1 MQAILSDIVDRN
13 QNYPGNVRGL
23 ADFTLA
29 NGGEVAPETILAS
42 PDWSLYC
49 IDVEREQALFV
60 ELPPGTDLA
69 AAAFVYMA
77 QFDLAQRAI
86 VLPLAVLEPLSAQ
99 VALPENIGILFSTGR
114 CGSTLASRIL
124 AQIPEVWSLSEPD
137 ALENLAFAR
146 FALPQERMVP
156 LIRAATRLLFR
167 PPEGRRISTFVIKP
181 RAESVVQA
189 PDYALAL
196 PQSRNV
202 FMYRDAVGYVDSLYK
217 FLQKL
222 TGEAFNAPEFR
233 EDGWRYSSVN
243 APSGMWD
250 DYFPGRG
257 GERYDFAACVTMGWV
272 LRIDAYLAALDKG
285 IRMHPMHYHDLNT
298 DRRGETA
305 RLLAAFGIALD
316 HLDLAMRAFE
326 KDSQEGSGGE
336 RDKPATPLSEKQR
349 QNVLADLARWGKPDY
364 RTGRLPSGG

>member
-1 MQAILSDIVDRN
+1 MQATLSDIVDRN
-13 QNYPGNVRGL
+13 QFFPGAVRGL

-29 NGGEVAPETILAS
+29 NGSEVLPETVLAS

-49 IDVEREQALFV
+49 IDVETEQALFV

-69 AAAFVYMA
+69 AAAFVYMT
-77 QFDLAQRAI
+77 QFDLAKRAI
-86 VLPLAVLEPLSAQ
+86 VLPLDLLEPLSEQ
-99 VALPENIGILFSTGR
+99 VALPENFGILFSTGR

-137 ALENLAFAR
+137 VLENLAFAR
-146 FALPQERMVP
+146 FALPQELMIP
-156 LIRAATRLLFR
+156 LIRAATRLLYR

-189 PDYALAL
+189 PEFALAL

-202 FMYRDAVGYVDSLYK
+202 FMYRDAEGFVDSLYK
-217 FLQKL
+217 FAQKL
-222 TGEAFNAPEFR
+222 TGEAFNKPEFH
-233 EDGWRYSSVN
+233 ELAWRLSSVN
-243 APSGMWD
+243 APSALWH
-250 DYFPGRG
+250 DYFPGRDD
-257 GERYDFAACVTMGWV
+257 RLDHAPRMTLGWV

-285 IRMHPMHYHDLNT
+285 IRMHPIHYHDLNT
-298 DRRGETA
+298 NRRAETV
-305 RLLAAFGIALD
+305 RLMAAFGIALD

-349 QNVLADLARWGKPDY
+349 QDLYADLARWGKLDY
-364 RTGRLPSGG
+364 RSERLPSGG